1 MNQDKVNQ
9 DKMNQDSINQDKVIY
24 DGLIA
29 LIKLD
34 NKWKILNDFPDR
46 FEITEKFVFEEL
58 DIDVNDENQFNWFK
72 LNHPQIFKILLN
84 RLLQQDPPPSKEK
97 LTEIFIH
104 LCQRYFDRKYSPDL
118 EVLQSLLDKGVDIK
132 TCGEKVI
139 NTSNLILF
147 EFILKSG
154 YKPNEYDIKYIIG
167 KSYGDKKEEFMFIL
181 SKHCDETMI
190 KHIQDK
196 FCSASKYY
204 YEDYDK
210 FSSKLIQEYQK
221 SLKEANKNIYYAVKI
236 DSVEEPKTNFPNI
249 IKVQKDNSWYLGYPL
264 EEFTDDLDDKKVVL
278 SQIGKPGFYM
288 L

>member
-1 MNQDKVNQ
+1 
-9 DKMNQDSINQDKVIY
+9 
-24 DGLIA
+24 
-29 LIKLD
+29 
-34 NKWKILNDFPDR
+34 
-46 FEITEKFVFEEL
+46 
-58 DIDVNDENQFNWFK
+58 
-72 LNHPQIFKILLN
+72 
-84 RLLQQDPPPSKEK
+84 
-97 LTEIFIH
+97 
-104 LCQRYFDRKYSPDL
+104 
-118 EVLQSLLDKGVDIK
+118 
-132 TCGEKVI
+132 
-139 NTSNLILF
+139 
-147 EFILKSG
+147 
-154 YKPNEYDIKYIIG
+154 
-167 KSYGDKKEEFMFIL
+167 MFIL